1 MKSITVVVHGD
12 DRVEADETC
21 FLDLVDPQGG
31 GSPAAAL
38 FHGES
43 AKQFEDVISATGTI
57 LNDDS
62 ATIGIEDVAIEE
74 GDEGQTVVHLTL
86 SLSAESDFTTSVG
99 FQTVDDSATIE
110 DEDYESASGEITFSP
125 GQRLVQVMF
134 VIVADEKIEFD
145 EQFSVEFSVTAGQNV
160 DLLTDRVLVG
170 IINDDVEQGLHEVNV
185 RLGFVRNRS

>member
-1 MKSITVVVHGD
+1 
-12 DRVEADETC
+12 
-21 FLDLVDPQGG
+21 
-31 GSPAAAL
+31 
-38 FHGES
+38 
-43 AKQFEDVISATGTI
+43 
-57 LNDDS
+57 
-62 ATIGIEDVAIEE
+62 
-74 GDEGQTVVHLTL
+74 
-86 SLSAESDFTTSVG
+86 VG